1 MSETCRDSAPRPAS
15 ARPPNHRRYGRSRT
29 QRAAFQIAELVEQEQ
44 RMITGAGI
52 MAVPDAHLLFA
63 ARRADARI
71 HVEHDAFWRTG
82 PWTASIHRP
91 ERSARAE
98 KFFSA

>member
-1 MSETCRDSAPRPAS
+1 
-15 ARPPNHRRYGRSRT
+15 
-29 QRAAFQIAELVEQEQ
+29 
-44 RMITGAGI
+44 MITGAGI

-63 ARRADARI
+63 VRRADAQI

-98 KFFSA
+98 KFFSAASHCVSKRPIWLGEAAQPEVACRR